1 MKIKNKRNYLH
12 DNKHNNIVA
21 KKSLGQNFLQAQWVV
36 EDICENV
43 EIENKIVLE
52 VGAGTGFLT
61 REILKHNPRKMII
74 IEKDRRMIE
83 ILQNLCKE
91 LHCEGKVKIINGDA
105 LKYKITD
112 VLNEAICDDGDCN
125 DCQNIKN
132 EKLTIIGNLPYNV
145 GTTLV
150 VNWNKQVENIN
161 EIVVML
167 QKEVVDRICAKTNT
181 KDYGRISVLMQANCE
196 VKKIFDV
203 SPECF
208 NPKPK
213 VMSSIVKIVPKD
225 NNERITPSQY
235 QKLDEF
241 CKVAF
246 SQRRKKL
253 SNVLKHS
260 KFNDIILP
268 DFVAENSRAEDL
280 SVEEYI
286 KIINTI

>member
-1 MKIKNKRNYLH
+1 MV
-12 DNKHNNIVA
+12 D
-21 KKSLGQNFLQAQWVV
+21 
-36 EDICENV
+36 
-43 EIENKIVLE
+43 
-52 VGAGTGFLT
+52 
-61 REILKHNPRKMII
+61 
-74 IEKDRRMIE
+74 
-83 ILQNLCKE
+83 
-91 LHCEGKVKIINGDA
+91 
-105 LKYKITD
+105 
-112 VLNEAICDDGDCN
+112 
-125 DCQNIKN
+125 
-132 EKLTIIGNLPYNV
+132 
-145 GTTLV
+145 
-150 VNWNKQVENIN
+150 WNKQVENIS
-161 EIVVML
+161 EMVVML

-181 KDYGRISVLMQANCE
+181 KDYGRISVLIQANCK
-196 VKKIFDV
+196 VKKLFDV

-225 NNERITPSQY
+225 NNERITQSQY

>member
-1 MKIKNKRNYLH
+1 MKKGCKIKP
-12 DNKHNNIVA
+12 

-43 EIENKIVLE
+43 DIAGNIILE

-61 REILKHNPRKMII
+61 KEILKHNPRKMII

-91 LHCEGKVKIINGDA
+91 LNCDGKVKIINGDA

-112 VLNEAICDDGDCN
+112 VLNEAMCDGSDCN
-125 DCQNIKN
+125 DCQNINN

-150 VNWNKQVENIN
+150 VNWNEQVENIN

-167 QKEVVDRICAKTNT
+167 QKEVVDRICATTNT
-181 KDYGRISVLMQANCE
+181 KDYGRISVLIQANCE
-196 VKKIFDV
+196 VKKLFDV

-225 NNERITPSQY
+225 NNERITQSQY

-253 SNVLKHS
+253 SNVLKNS

-280 SVEEYI
+280 SVEKYM

>member
-1 MKIKNKRNYLH
+1 MTFKKTHYFYR
-12 DNKHNNIVA
+12 DKHNNIVA

-36 EDICENV
+36 EDICKHV
-43 EIENKIVLE
+43 DIEDKIILE

-112 VLNEAICDDGDCN
+112 VLKEAICDDCDGN
-125 DCQNIKN
+125 DCQNINN

-150 VNWNKQVENIN
+150 VNWNEQAENIN

-167 QKEVVDRICAKTNT
+167 QKEVVDRICATTNT
-181 KDYGRISVLMQANCE
+181 KDYGRISVLIQANCK
-196 VKKIFDV
+196 VKKLFDV

-225 NNERITPSQY
+225 NNERITQSQY
-235 QKLDEF
+235 RKLDEF

-280 SVEEYI
+280 SVEEYM

>member
-61 REILKHNPRKMII
+61 MEILKHNPRKMII

-91 LHCEGKVKIINGDA
+91 LHYEGKVKIINGDA

-112 VLNEAICDDGDCN
+112 VLNEAICDDSDCN
-125 DCQNIKN
+125 DCQNINN

-150 VNWNKQVENIN
+150 VDWNEQVENIN

-167 QKEVVDRICAKTNT
+167 QKEVVDRICATTNT
-181 KDYGRISVLMQANCE
+181 KDYGRISVLIQANCK
-196 VKKIFDV
+196 VKKLFDV

-225 NNERITPSQY
+225 NNERITQSQY

-253 SNVLKHS
+253 SNVLKYS
-260 KFNDIILP
+260 KFKDIILP
-268 DFVAENSRAEDL
+268 DFVGENSRAEDL
-280 SVEEYI
+280 SVEEYV
-286 KIINTI
+286 KIISTI

>member
-1 MKIKNKRNYLH
+1 MTFKKTHYFYR
-12 DNKHNNIVA
+12 DKHNNIVA

-36 EDICENV
+36 EDICKHV
-43 EIENKIVLE
+43 DIEDKIILE

-112 VLNEAICDDGDCN
+112 VLNEAICGDSEYN
-125 DCQNIKN
+125 DCQNINN

-150 VNWNKQVENIN
+150 VDWNKQVENIN

-167 QKEVVDRICAKTNT
+167 QKEVVDRICATTNT
-181 KDYGRISVLMQANCE
+181 KDYGRISVLIQANCK
-196 VKKIFDV
+196 VKKLFDV

-225 NNERITPSQY
+225 NNELITQSQY

-253 SNVLKHS
+253 SNVLKNG

-280 SVEEYI
+280 SVEKYM

>member
-1 MKIKNKRNYLH
+1 MTFKKTHYFYR
-12 DNKHNNIVA
+12 DKHNNIVA

-36 EDICENV
+36 EDICKHV
-43 EIENKIVLE
+43 DIEDKIILE

-61 REILKHNPRKMII
+61 KEILKHNPRKMII

-112 VLNEAICDDGDCN
+112 VLNEAICDDSDCN
-125 DCQNIKN
+125 DCQNINN

-150 VNWNKQVENIN
+150 VDWNKQVENIN

-167 QKEVVDRICAKTNT
+167 QKEVVDRICATTNT
-181 KDYGRISVLMQANCE
+181 KDYGRISVLIQANCK
-196 VKKIFDV
+196 VKKLFDV

-235 QKLDEF
+235 QELDEF

-253 SNVLKHS
+253 SNVLKNG

-286 KIINTI
+286 KIINAI

>member
-1 MKIKNKRNYLH
+1 MMKKGYKIKP
-12 DNKHNNIVA
+12 

-36 EDICENV
+36 EDICKKV
-43 EIENKIVLE
+43 EIEDKIILE

-112 VLNEAICDDGDCN
+112 VLKEAICGDSEYN
-125 DCQNIKN
+125 DCQNINNK
-132 EKLTIIGNLPYNV
+132 KLTIIGNLPYNV

-150 VNWNKQVENIN
+150 VDWNEQVENIS

-167 QKEVVDRICAKTNT
+167 QKEVVDRICATTNT
-181 KDYGRISVLMQANCE
+181 KDYGRISVLIQANCE
-196 VKKIFDV
+196 VKKLFDV

-253 SNVLKHS
+253 SNVLKNS

-268 DFVAENSRAEDL
+268 EFVSENSRAEDL
-280 SVEEYI
+280 SVEKYM